1 MKVLTRMIFD
11 IHPVPV
17 SIQEDC
23 WSVEW
28 NWRVVRVL
36 SFLILAGL
44 IQGCILIQKKYMLN
58 SQQSSIMFKPV

>member
-1 MKVLTRMIFD
+1 MIFD

-28 NWRVVRVL
+28 NRCVVGIL
-36 SFLILAGL
+36 SFLVLAGL
-44 IQGCILIQKKYMLN
+44 IQGCILVLILN
-58 SQQSSIMFKPV
+58 FYIVCCIFLAIVLKQYLIDF